1 MSLKMSAN
9 PRGSSEKSKTDAEL
23 SEGSPMRRW
32 LMQRGISGV
41 TAANSPEG
49 FQRSRRVI
57 GVDRQQQALRRMLQ
71 TDASP
76 FKAYRTYPFQ
86 SARTSAKK
94 HGSTEAESED
104 KTSSTSTKK
113 SNKSK
118 HSDSSKKTDK
128 KESSS
133 KKDKRSSINKL
144 SKAL

>member
-1 MSLKMSAN
+1 MSAN

-57 GVDRQQQALRRMLQ
+57 GVDRQQQALRRKLQ

-86 SARTSAKK
+86 SARTSKK
-94 HGSTEAESED
+94 HGSTEVDSED
-104 KTSSTSTKK
+104 TTSSTSTTTKK

-128 KESSS
+128 KKSSS
-133 KKDKRSSINKL
+133 KKDKHSSSNKL